1 MTFNI
6 PDENIYKIN
15 NLDNIP
21 YKDLRKA
28 IVRNVYNNHYNN
40 LFSLSEEELN
50 NQIEKD
56 INDYNKHIDLI
67 VSKHNRITK
76 RVRNAYNVSLIN
88 LHADRDFINRIR
100 YLNNEYNNVI
110 DPSTIFNNEE
120 NNFNDNNNLSK
131 QRFSEGLE
139 PITSINQLLSF
150 SEGYIPDTTFFDETE
165 LSTLTDNYKEMTI
178 DKIVYD
184 FRKVDEAIKDYNRVV
199 NGEIDDE
206 DEIEA
211 VLENIVEASKL
222 YKYYYY
228 DKLDFRQLYPLVFFY
243 HPSYSKSF
251 REMIYSDYLSKYLSF
266 QDEIRSMNKM
276 YLKIRYYRIDY
287 DNHPKTEETSME
299 ITNSNLL
306 PEYVLQGY
314 SKEKILKIDPDVNKN
329 YSGADNDDKEVP
341 LASLFLSFEFL
352 NGYDRAKEK
361 KFGKKLDSTRTNRE
375 GQLFQYKIN
384 RSVFE
389 DYFGKEC
396 ADIIIKHLSRYQ
408 IFEEFNPVRDENRY
422 NCLMYSL
429 YTWFCENKS
438 KEYAEDM
445 CRQLS
450 IFNTSRIVTSN
461 DINKI
466 NDYFKNIAN
475 KIGVRYKIDKY
486 VWNENRNKL
495 KYNGD
500 NKDKSEKTVI
510 PICLLETGKINGL
523 KNNHYLLKEDVYF
536 NDLNKE
542 DNNKILELIAGLK
555 EDSNKRNWKKLSSY
569 SFIKYLFEDKVH
581 NFFTEFNA
589 IEMKEILDEK
599 DEIKNK
605 MKNKKL
611 IDCIKEM
618 TDYERDGFAKE
629 VTVLKSKNKSIQNK
643 SGEVSF
649 DNVVSDDPNWSNE
662 YEKLCVYDFEA
673 STREKDCHKAYMV
686 CYCIM
691 DYPKKIYSDDY
702 MKRFVKN
709 FDKKCKIETIYG
721 EDCAKKFLDALPD
734 KCLCYA
740 HNVRYDLSFFNEKD
754 IDITIKSCEKDNKI
768 YSRNIKYNNKYITFK
783 DSFKLIP
790 SKLKLFPSMFKL
802 GNIVKEVFPYNF
814 YSLKNLKK
822 YEDKDINIDS
832 PEYDN
837 IRKELIKSFGNKYKQ
852 KYIKFKHIIRTK
864 FNGIFNMK
872 KYSEFYCKRDVE
884 LLMKGLICMRTYT
897 YTLTKLDCF
906 NYLTIPSIIHR
917 VMLARVYTNTG
928 NEEKAYM
935 YSGYINQYIQS
946 ALYGGVCT
954 SWRNSKLWVDM
965 IISDYDAKS
974 LYPSAIHRLYI
985 VTGMCDV
992 FTDDM
997 IKKINDSM
1005 YDENGNY
1012 DCKRCWLLDNTNKEK
1027 ENDKNK
1033 INAYIVTV
1041 KITDSNIKRN
1051 SPRIIIK
1058 NEIENGKLKY
1068 PHLSEGNVMVN
1079 VDKDFNVNDEKYKRK
1094 KEYYVKE
1101 AEVPVDNIML
1111 EDYIKYH
1118 EIKFELI
1125 GGLYWKNSD
1134 YTTLYQCFE
1143 NLEELKDEI
1152 IKVNVTDEE
1161 KDIIIRNHH
1170 KNITKK
1176 DQKKLFK
1183 QLPREERLKICK
1195 DEIEEF
1201 IKNKK
1206 NKLFER
1212 QRKYEEIIRDKEDL
1226 DFNKTKKYF
1235 DLVDEYHKIQ
1245 KDLNDL
1251 ITCGVYTVPQRRNR
1265 ENYKNQLN
1273 NIKEQIYDLDK
1284 ENKGHK
1290 SSKHFEIQDVIQE
1303 YYDSRAKYQKEGNPI
1318 EKVIKL
1324 LLNSVYGKT
1333 IQNYTDKKVSYV
1345 KLYDKNYIKF
1355 NSESDRKFKKKLLEK
1370 WRKKLDTQYER
1381 NEITKEEYDYQKK
1394 DLESIK
1400 IDKNGMEYEYSPY
1413 RNFLD
1418 NNKNKIVKEEV
1429 VNDNMMRIE
1438 TIEQIKNHYTLNLL
1452 GVQIL
1457 SMSKRIMN
1465 EVICT
1470 AEDIGI
1476 RVYYQDTDSIHIDDD
1491 KIELLEKEFE
1501 KRFGRKL
1508 RGDQLGQFHPDF
1520 DKCDIKNHNCVR
1532 YVCNTEEDYKGM
1544 TGFIDNHN
1552 DIISFMTDY
1561 IGNFNKRLIKK
1572 KKDEVVNDILEFIN
1586 NHSKDINKKLIER
1599 GKGISLDDIMDFIN
1613 KHIDVLGGKM
1623 KNEDKIKKFNSLK
1636 IKVLNKIEKENVNTT
1651 KYYIYFDDNE
1661 VKKFK
1666 KEFRIKFKKDLED
1679 VYSFIKESNR
1689 KTIIK
1694 SGRSLSKLLIVCG
1707 KKMYLD
1713 ILFDPDIKSRDYTNI
1728 DNYKKNYHIRL
1739 KGIPKKIVFI
1749 TAHKLGLSIKELYL
1763 KLLKGDS
1770 ILFKISKYLPSF
1782 KFTNQQTVIN
1792 AKLKR
1797 ELICGGGYYKIDKY
1811 TKDNLSSDPEYVEG
1825 VKIDK
1830 KNRKKVKKNKVK
1842 ELRKINRKD
1851 KRLRYKS
1858 RIMKYKN
1865 NNIFN
1870 KLKVNDEFIRK
1881 FNKYPK
1887 NFLKRYEFVLIKT
1900 NLFFRRSIKRNSKII
1915 KFITSISN

>member
-1 MTFNI
+1 MSLSI
-6 PDENIYKIN
+6 PSDNLRKIN
-15 NLDNIP
+15 DLDNIP
-21 YKDLRKA
+21 YKDLRNYK
-28 IVRNVYNNHYNN
+28 VKQNYDNQLQY
-40 LFSLSEEELN
+40 LSTLNIDEVN
-50 NQIEKD
+50 NQIEQD
-56 INDYNKHIDLI
+56 INDYNNCIEFI
-67 VSKHNRITK
+67 ISKNNRITNK
-76 RVRNAYNVSLIN
+76 VRTEYNN
-88 LHADRDFINRIR
+88 LLTRLTADRDYINTSMNEV
-100 YLNNEYNNVI
+100 NNIEEDAVI
-110 DPSTIFNNEE
+110 EEEE
-120 NNFNDNNNLSK
+120 NNFSNDVNSNNNLK
-131 QRFSEGLE
+131 EILT
-139 PITSINQLLSF
+139 IKDLLSF
-150 SEGYIPDTTFFDETE
+150 SEGYTPDTTFFDETE
-165 LSTLTDNYKEMTI
+165 LSSKTDNYKEITI
-178 DKIVYD
+178 FQISYD
-184 FRKVDEAIKDYNRVV
+184 FNKIDESIQDYNRMV
-199 NGEIDDE
+199 NGEIDD
-206 DEIEA
+206 DEVEA
-211 VLENIVEASKL
+211 VLENIVETSKL

-243 HPSYSKSF
+243 HPSYSKNF
-251 REMIYSDYLSKYLSF
+251 REMLYSDYFQKYLSF

-276 YLKIRYYRIDY
+276 YLKIKYYRIDY
-287 DNHPKTEETSME
+287 DNPPKTEEASMQV
-299 ITNSNLL
+299 TNSNLL

-314 SKEKILKIDPDVNKN
+314 SKETILKIDPDVNKN
-329 YSGADNDDKEVP
+329 YSGADTDDKEVP
-341 LASLFLSFEFL
+341 LASLFLSFEFI

-389 DYFGKEC
+389 DYFKKYT
-396 ADIIIKHLSRYQ
+396 DVIIKHLSRYQ

-450 IFNTSRIVTSN
+450 IFNISRIVTSN

-466 NDYFKNIAN
+466 NDYFKNIAS
-475 KIGVRYKIDKY
+475 KIGVRYKINKY

-523 KNNHYLLKEDVYF
+523 KNNHYLLKEDINF
-536 NDLNKE
+536 KELSKE
-542 DNNKILELIAGLK
+542 DNDRILELIAGLK
-555 EDSNKRNWKKLSSY
+555 GDPNKRNWKKLSSY
-569 SFIKYLFEDKVH
+569 LLIRYLFEDKNH

-589 IEMKEILDEK
+589 VELKEILDEK

-618 TDYERDGFAKE
+618 SDYERDGFAKE
-629 VTVLKSKNKSIQNK
+629 VSVSRQTKLKTQNK
-643 SGEVSF
+643 SGEVSI
-649 DNVVSDDPNWSNE
+649 DNVVSDDPNWNNE

-673 STREKDCHKAYMV
+673 STQEKDCHKAYMV

-691 DYPKKIYSDDY
+691 DYPKMIYSDEK
-702 MKRFVKN
+702 MKYFVKN

-740 HNVRYDLSFFNEKD
+740 HNARYDLSFFNEKD
-754 IDITIKSCEKDNKI
+754 IDISIKSCEKDNKI
-768 YSRNIKYNNKYITFK
+768 YSRNIKYNNKHITFK

-814 YSLKNLKK
+814 YSLNNLKK
-822 YEDKDINIDS
+822 YEDKDFNIDS
-832 PEYDN
+832 PEYDK
-837 IRKELIKSFGNKYKQ
+837 IRKALIKSFGNKYRQ
-852 KYIKFKHIIRTK
+852 KYIKFKNIIRTK

-884 LLMKGLICMRTYT
+884 ILIKGLICMRTYT

-928 NEEKAYM
+928 NEEKSYM

-974 LYPSAIHRLYI
+974 LYPSAINRLYI

-997 IKKINDSM
+997 IKNINDSM

-1012 DCKRCWLLDNTNKEK
+1012 DCNKCWLLNNTNKEK

-1033 INAYIVTV
+1033 INAYIVTI
-1041 KITDSNIKRN
+1041 KITDSNRKRN

-1068 PHLSEGNVMVN
+1068 PHLPEGNVMVN
-1079 VDKDFNVNDEKYKRK
+1079 VDKDFDVNDEKYKRK

-1101 AEVPVDNIML
+1101 VEVPVDNIML

-1125 GGLYWKNSD
+1125 GGIYWKNSD

-1143 NLEELKDEI
+1143 NLERIKDEI
-1152 IKVNVTDEE
+1152 IKVNATGEE
-1161 KDIIIRNHH
+1161 KDSIIQNHY

-1176 DQKKLFK
+1176 DQKMLFK
-1183 QLPREERLKICK
+1183 QLPREEALEICK
-1195 DEIEEF
+1195 DEIETF

-1206 NKLFER
+1206 NKLFEE

-1245 KDLNDL
+1245 KDLKDL
-1251 ITCGVYTVPQRRNR
+1251 VDTGVYTVPQRRNR

-1273 NIKEQIYDLDK
+1273 NIKERIYDLDK

-1303 YYDSRAKYQKEGNPI
+1303 YYNSRADYQKQGNPI

-1355 NSESDRKFKKKLLEK
+1355 NSKSDEKFKRKLLEK
-1370 WRKKLDTQYER
+1370 WGKKLDEQYKR

-1476 RVYYQDTDSIHIDDD
+1476 RVYYQDTDSIHIDDN

-1520 DKCDIKNHNCVR
+1520 DKCNIKNHNCVR
-1532 YVCNTEEDYKGM
+1532 YVCKTEEDYKGM

-1561 IGNFNKRLIKK
+1561 IDNYSKKLIKK
-1572 KKDEVVNDILEFIN
+1572 KKNEKINDILKFIDK
-1586 NHSKDINKKLIER
+1586 HSKDIMNKLIER
-1599 GKGISLDDIMDFIN
+1599 DKDITLDDIIDFVN
-1613 KHIDVLGGKM
+1613 KHIDILGGEM

-1636 IKVLNKIEKENVNTT
+1636 IKVLNKIEKENVNST
-1651 KYYIYFDDNE
+1651 KYYIYFDKSE
-1661 VKKFK
+1661 IKKFE
-1666 KEFRIKFKKDLED
+1666 KEFRVKFNKDLED
-1679 VYSFIKESNR
+1679 VYSFIKEGNQ
-1689 KTIIK
+1689 KALIK

-1713 ILFDPDIKSRDYTNI
+1713 ILFDPDLKSKDFTNI
-1728 DNYKKNYHIRL
+1728 DNFKKNYHIRL

-1749 TAHKLGLSIKELYL
+1749 TAHKLKLSIEELYL

-1792 AKLKR
+1792 AKLER
-1797 ELICGGGYYKIDKY
+1797 ELICGGGYYKIDNS
-1811 TKDNLSSDPEYVEG
+1811 TKDNISNDPKYDPEYIEG
-1825 VKIDK
+1825 DKIDK
-1830 KNRKKVKKNKVK
+1830 KNRKKIKKNKVK

-1851 KRLRYKS
+1851 KRLRYKN
-1858 RIMKYKN
+1858 RLMIYKN
-1865 NNIFN
+1865 NTQ
-1870 KLKVNDEFIRK
+1870 NDLRK
-1881 FNKYPK
+1881 K
-1887 NFLKRYEFVLIKT
+1887 
-1900 NLFFRRSIKRNSKII
+1900 
-1915 KFITSISN
+1915 

>member
-1 MTFNI
+1 MSLSI
-6 PDENIYKIN
+6 PSDNLRKIN
-15 NLDNIP
+15 NLDEIP
-21 YKDLRKA
+21 YK
-28 IVRNVYNNHYNN
+28 NVTHPKVYYNYLNHRRY
-40 LFSLSEEELN
+40 LLTLSGEEID
-50 NQIEKD
+50 NQIQED
-56 INDYNKHIDLI
+56 I
-67 VSKHNRITK
+67 
-76 RVRNAYNVSLIN
+76 
-88 LHADRDFINRIR
+88 
-100 YLNNEYNNVI
+100 NEYNNYIDLIIRKNNRISSKVKTEYNNLLTKLTADRDYINNVNEDNDINLIDSSIFNEENDINTI
-110 DPSTIFNNEE
+110 DPYLLSEE
-120 NNFNDNNNLSK
+120 NNFSDVSKSDNSNNSNNSNND
-131 QRFSEGLE
+131 LE
-139 PITSINQLLSF
+139 PITSIKQLLSF
-150 SEGYIPDTTFFDETE
+150 SEGYTPDKKFFDETE
-165 LSTLTDNYKEMTI
+165 LSSKTDNYKKDTI
-178 DKIVYD
+178 TRIVYD
-184 FRKVDEAIKDYNRVV
+184 FNVIDEAIKNYNLMVE
-199 NGEIDDE
+199 GKIDD

-211 VLENIVEASKL
+211 VLENIVEASKK

-228 DKLDFRQLYPLVFFY
+228 DELELRHLYPLVFFY
-243 HPSYSKSF
+243 DSSYSKSF
-251 REMIYSDYLSKYLSF
+251 REMLYSDYVPKYLSLK
-266 QDEIRSMNKM
+266 DKISSIDKM
-276 YLKIRYYRIDY
+276 YLKIRYYRINY
-287 DNHPKTEETSME
+287 DQPPKTEEASMQV
-299 ITNSNLL
+299 TNSNLL

-314 SKEKILKIDPDVNKN
+314 SKETIIKIDPDVNKN
-329 YSGADNDDKEVP
+329 YSGAEGEDEEVP
-341 LASLFLSFEFL
+341 LASLFLSFEFI

-361 KFGKKLDSTRTNRE
+361 KYGKKLDSTRTNRE

-384 RSVFE
+384 RPAFE
-389 DYFGKEC
+389 EYFKNKKYV
-396 ADIIIKHLSRYQ
+396 DVIIKHLNRYQ

-450 IFNTSRIVTSN
+450 IFNISRIVTSN

-466 NDYFKNIAN
+466 NEYFKNIAS

-486 VWNENRNKL
+486 VWNENRNRL

-523 KNNHYLLKEDVYF
+523 KNNHYLLKEDVNF
-536 NDLNKE
+536 KELNKE

-555 EDSNKRNWKKLSSY
+555 EDPNKRNWKKLSSY
-569 SFIKYLFEDKVH
+569 SLIKYLFEDKTH

-589 IEMKEILDEK
+589 VELKEILDEK

-629 VTVLKSKNKSIQNK
+629 VSVLKSQNKTRCQNK
-643 SGEVSF
+643 SGEVTI
-649 DNVVSDDPNWSNE
+649 DNVVSDDPNWNNE

-673 STREKDCHKAYMV
+673 STQEKDCHKAYMV

-691 DYPKKIYSDDY
+691 DYPKTIYSDAK
-702 MKRFVKN
+702 MKYFVKN

-740 HNVRYDLSFFNEKD
+740 HNARYDLSFFNEKD
-754 IDITIKSCEKDNKI
+754 IDISIKSCEKDNKI
-768 YSRNIKYNNKYITFK
+768 YSRNIKYNNKHITFK

-822 YEDKDINIDS
+822 YEDKDIDIDS
-832 PEYDN
+832 PEYDD
-837 IRKELIKSFGNKYKQ
+837 IRKELIKSFGNKYRQ
-852 KYIKFKHIIRTK
+852 KYIKFKNIIRTK

-884 LLMKGLICMRTYT
+884 ILIKGLICMRTYT

-974 LYPSAIHRLYI
+974 LYPSAINRLYI

-997 IKKINDSM
+997 IKNINNSM

-1012 DCKRCWLLDNTNKEK
+1012 DCNKCWLLDNTNKEK

-1033 INAYIVTV
+1033 INAYIATI
-1041 KITDSNIKRN
+1041 KITDSSIKRN

-1068 PHLSEGNVMVN
+1068 PHLPEGNVMVN
-1079 VDKDFNVNDEKYKRK
+1079 VDKDFDVNDEKYKRK

-1101 AEVPVDNIML
+1101 VEVPVDNIML

-1118 EIKFELI
+1118 GIKFELI
-1125 GGLYWKNSD
+1125 GGIYWKNSE

-1143 NLEELKDEI
+1143 NLEEINDEI
-1152 IKVNVTDEE
+1152 NKVNATDEE
-1161 KDIIIRNHH
+1161 KDTIIQNHY

-1201 IKNKK
+1201 VKNKK

-1212 QRKYEEIIRDKEDL
+1212 QRKYEEIIRDKEKKDY
-1226 DFNKTKKYF
+1226 NKTRKYF
-1235 DLVDEYHKIQ
+1235 DLIDEYHKIQ
-1245 KDLNDL
+1245 KDLNNL
-1251 ITCGVYTVPQRRNR
+1251 INYGVYTVSQRRIR
-1265 ENYKNQLN
+1265 ENYKKQLN
-1273 NIKEQIYDLDK
+1273 DIKEQIYDLDK
-1284 ENKGHK
+1284 EDKGHK

-1355 NSESDRKFKKKLLEK
+1355 NSKSDEKFKKKLLEK
-1370 WRKKLDTQYER
+1370 WGKKLDEQYKR

-1520 DKCDIKNHNCVR
+1520 DKCNIKNNNCVR
-1532 YVCNTEEDYKGM
+1532 YVCNTEEDYEGM

-1561 IGNFNKRLIKK
+1561 IDGF
-1572 KKDEVVNDILEFIN
+1572 
-1586 NHSKDINKKLIER
+1586 NKKLIKKGKNEVINDILKFINKHRKNIMNKLIER
-1599 GKGISLDDIMDFIN
+1599 EKDITLDDIIEFVN
-1613 KHIDVLGGKM
+1613 NHIDVLGGKM

-1636 IKVLNKIEKENVNTT
+1636 IKVLNKIEKENIHTT
-1651 KYYIYFDDNE
+1651 KYYIYFDKSE
-1661 VKKFK
+1661 IKKFE
-1666 KEFRIKFKKDLED
+1666 KEFRIKFSKDLED
-1679 VYSFIKESNR
+1679 VYSFIKENNQ
-1689 KTIIK
+1689 KILIK

-1713 ILFDPDIKSRDYTNI
+1713 ILFDPDLKSKDYTNI
-1728 DNYKKNYHIRL
+1728 DNFKKNYHIRL

-1749 TAHKLGLSIKELYL
+1749 TAHKLKLSIKELYL
-1763 KLLKGDS
+1763 KLLKGDT

-1792 AKLKR
+1792 AKLER
-1797 ELICGGGYYKIDKY
+1797 ELVCGGGYYKIDKN
-1811 TKDNLSSDPEYVEG
+1811 TKINLNDDPKYDPEYVEG
-1825 VKIDK
+1825 IKIDK
-1830 KNRKKVKKNKVK
+1830 KNRKKIKKNKVK

-1858 RIMKYKN
+1858 RMMTNKN
-1865 NNIFN
+1865 NSNS
-1870 KLKVNDEFIRK
+1870 
-1881 FNKYPK
+1881 
-1887 NFLKRYEFVLIKT
+1887 T
-1900 NLFFRRSIKRNSKII
+1900 NSQNE
-1915 KFITSISN
+1915 

>member
-1 MTFNI
+1 MSFSV

-21 YKDLRKA
+21 NKDLSKA

-40 LFSLSEEELN
+40 LFSLTEEELN

-56 INDYNKHIDLI
+56 INDYNNHIDLI
-67 VSKHNRITK
+67 NSKHNRITK
-76 RVRNAYNVSLIN
+76 RARNAYNVALIN
-88 LHADRDFINRIR
+88 LHADKNFINRIR
-100 YLNNEYNNVI
+100 YLNNEYNDVI
-110 DPSTIFNNEE
+110 DPSMIFNNEK
-120 NNFNDNNNLSK
+120 NNFSDNDNSNNK
-131 QRFSEGLE
+131 NNIE
-139 PITSINQLLSF
+139 PITSIKQLLSF
-150 SEGYIPDTTFFDETE
+150 SEDYTLDKTFFDETE
-165 LSTLTDNYKEMTI
+165 LSSKTDNYKEITI

-184 FRKVDEAIKDYNRVV
+184 FNKIDEAIQDYNKMV
-199 NGEIDDE
+199 NGEIDNE

-228 DKLDFRQLYPLVFFY
+228 DKLVLSQLYPLVFFY

-251 REMIYSDYLSKYLSF
+251 REMLYSDYLPKYLSF
-266 QDEIRSMNKM
+266 QDEIRSINKM
-276 YLKIRYYRIDY
+276 YLKIKYYRTDY
-287 DNHPKTEETSME
+287 DNPPKTEETSME
-299 ITNSNLL
+299 MTNSNLL

-329 YSGADNDDKEVP
+329 YSGAEADDDEVP
-341 LASLFLSFEFL
+341 LASLFLSFEFI

-361 KFGKKLDSTRTNRE
+361 KYGKKLDNTRTNRE

-384 RSVFE
+384 RPAFE
-389 DYFGKEC
+389 KYFGKEYT
-396 ADIIIKHLSRYQ
+396 DVIIKHLSRYQ
-408 IFEEFNPVRDENRY
+408 IFEEFNPVRDEYRY

-429 YTWFCENKS
+429 YTWFCENKSNSKSAISQS

-466 NDYFKNIAN
+466 NDYFKNIAS

-486 VWNENRNKL
+486 VWNENRNYL

-536 NDLNKE
+536 KELSEE
-542 DNNKILELIAGLK
+542 DNNKILKLIADLK
-555 EDSNKRNWKKLSSY
+555 EGDNKRNWQKLTSY
-569 SFIKYLFEDKVH
+569 SFIKYLFEDKTH

-589 IEMKEILDEK
+589 VELKEILDEK

-629 VTVLKSKNKSIQNK
+629 VSTSGIKLKSNLHNK

-649 DNVVSDDPNWSNE
+649 DNVVSDDPNWNNE
-662 YEKLCVYDFEA
+662 YDKLCVYDFEA
-673 STREKDCHKAYMV
+673 STQEKDRHKAYMV

-691 DYPKKIYSDDY
+691 DYPKMIYSDDK
-702 MKRFVKN
+702 MKYFVKN

-740 HNVRYDLSFFNEKD
+740 HNARYDLSFFNEKD
-754 IDITIKSCEKDNKI
+754 IDISIKSCEKDNKM
-768 YSRNIKYNNKYITFK
+768 YSRCIKYNNKHFTFK
-783 DSFKLIP
+783 DSFKLIS

-822 YEDKDINIDS
+822 YEDKDFNIDS
-832 PEYDN
+832 PEYND
-837 IRKELIKSFGNKYKQ
+837 IRKELIKSFGNKYRQ
-852 KYIKFKHIIRTK
+852 KYIKFKNIIRTK

-884 LLMKGLICMRTYT
+884 ILTKGLICMRTYT

-974 LYPSAIHRLYI
+974 LYPSAINRLYI

-997 IKKINDSM
+997 IKNINDSM

-1012 DCKRCWLLDNTNKEK
+1012 DCNKCWLLDNTNKEK

-1033 INAYIVTV
+1033 INAYIITI
-1041 KITDSNIKRN
+1041 KITDSNRKRN

-1068 PHLSEGNVMVN
+1068 PHLPEGNVMVN
-1079 VDKDFNVNDEKYKRK
+1079 VDKDFDVNDEKYKRK

-1101 AEVPVDNIML
+1101 VEVPVDNIML

-1118 EIKFELI
+1118 GIKFELI

-1143 NLEELKDEI
+1143 NLERINNDL
-1152 IKVNVTDEE
+1152 IKVNATNEE
-1161 KDIIIRNHH
+1161 KNDIIRKHH
-1170 KNITKK
+1170 KNITNK

-1183 QLPREERLKICK
+1183 QLPREERLEICK

-1206 NKLFER
+1206 NKLYEE
-1212 QRKYEEIIRDKEDL
+1212 QRKYDDIVRDKEKKDY
-1226 DFNKTKKYF
+1226 NKTRKYF
-1235 DLVDEYHKIQ
+1235 DLIDEYHKIQ
-1245 KDLNDL
+1245 KELNGL
-1251 ITCGVYTVPQRRNR
+1251 INSGVYTVPQRRNR

-1284 ENKGHK
+1284 DDKGHK

-1303 YYDSRAKYQKEGNPI
+1303 YYNSRAKYQKEGNPI

-1333 IQNYTDKKVSYV
+1333 IQNYTDRKVSYV

-1355 NSESDRKFKKKLLEK
+1355 NSKNDEKFKKKLLEK
-1370 WRKKLDTQYER
+1370 WRKKLDDQYKH

-1470 AEDIGI
+1470 AEDLGI
-1476 RVYYQDTDSIHIDDD
+1476 RVYYQDTDSIHIDDN

-1520 DKCDIKNHNCVR
+1520 DKCNIKNNNCVR
-1532 YVCNTEEDYKGM
+1532 YVCKTEEDYKGM

-1561 IGNFNKRLIKK
+1561 INNFNERLIKK
-1572 KKDEVVNDILEFIN
+1572 GKNEVGNDIIKFIDK
-1586 NHSKDINKKLIER
+1586 HSKDIKKKLIER
-1599 GKGISLDDIMDFIN
+1599 DKDITLDDIIEFVN

-1636 IKVLNKIEKENVNTT
+1636 IKVLNKIEKENVSTT
-1651 KYYIYFDDNE
+1651 KYYIYFDINE
-1661 VKKFK
+1661 TKKFE
-1666 KEFRIKFKKDLED
+1666 KEFRIKFSKDLED
-1679 VYSFIKESNR
+1679 VYSFIKESNQ
-1689 KTIIK
+1689 KTLIK

-1713 ILFDPDIKSRDYTNI
+1713 ILFDPDLKSKDYTNI
-1728 DNYKKNYHIRL
+1728 DNFKKNYHIRL

-1749 TAHKLGLSIKELYL
+1749 TAHKLKLTIKELYL

-1792 AKLKR
+1792 AKLER
-1797 ELICGGGYYKIDKY
+1797 ELVCGGGYYKIDKN
-1811 TKDNLSSDPEYVEG
+1811 TKDNISNVPNSDPEYVEG
-1825 VKIDK
+1825 IKIDK

-1851 KRLRYKS
+1851 KKLRYKN
-1858 RIMKYKN
+1858 RIMLNKN
-1865 NNIFN
+1865 NNSNELIDTTFQNVTN
-1870 KLKVNDEFIRK
+1870 KSSLNLTCFSEGASNDI
-1881 FNKYPK
+1881 
-1887 NFLKRYEFVLIKT
+1887 VI
-1900 NLFFRRSIKRNSKII
+1900 
-1915 KFITSISN
+1915 

>member
-1 MTFNI
+1 MSLSI
-6 PDENIYKIN
+6 PSDNLRKIN
-15 NLDNIP
+15 NLDEIP
-21 YKDLRKA
+21 YKDINHHK
-28 IVRNVYNNHYNN
+28 VYNNYLNQMN
-40 LFSLSEEELN
+40 YLLSLSEEELN
-50 NQIEKD
+50 NQIEED
-56 INDYNKHIDLI
+56 INNYNKYIDI
-67 VSKHNRITK
+67 INSKNNRISSKVKTEYNNLLTK
-76 RVRNAYNVSLIN
+76 LT
-88 LHADRDFINRIR
+88 ADKRIK
-100 YLNNEYNNVI
+100 YLNNKYDDVI
-110 DPSTIFNNEE
+110 DPSIIFNEEE
-120 NNFNDNNNLSK
+120 NNFSDSVNSNNSDD
-131 QRFSEGLE
+131 LE
-139 PITSINQLLSF
+139 PITSINQLLTF
-150 SEGYIPDTTFFDETE
+150 SEEYTPDKTFFDETE
-165 LSTLTDNYKEMTI
+165 LSSKTDNYKEITI
-178 DKIVYD
+178 DQIRYD
-184 FRKVDEAIKDYNRVV
+184 FNKIDEAIQDYNKMV
-199 NGEIDDE
+199 NGEIDNE

-228 DKLDFRQLYPLVFFY
+228 DKIDLRQLYPLVFFY
-243 HPSYSKSF
+243 HPSYSKNF
-251 REMIYSDYLSKYLSF
+251 REMLYSDYVPKYLSL
-266 QDEIRSMNKM
+266 QDEIRSMDKM
-276 YLKIRYYRIDY
+276 YLKIKYYRIDY
-287 DNHPKTEETSME
+287 DNPPKTEETSMQ

-314 SKEKILKIDPDVNKN
+314 SKEKILTIDPDVNKN
-329 YSGADNDDKEVP
+329 YSGADNVDKEVP
-341 LASLFLSFEFL
+341 LASLFLSFEFI

-361 KFGKKLDSTRTNRE
+361 KYGKKLDSTRTNRE

-389 DYFGKEC
+389 EYFKKYT
-396 ADIIIKHLSRYQ
+396 DIIIKHLSRYQ

-450 IFNTSRIVTSN
+450 IFNISRIVTSN

-466 NDYFKNIAN
+466 NDYFKNIAS

-536 NDLNKE
+536 KELSKE
-542 DNNKILELIAGLK
+542 DNNKILELVAGLK
-555 EDSNKRNWKKLSSY
+555 GGDNKRNWKKLSSY
-569 SFIKYLFEDKVH
+569 LLIKYLFENKNH

-589 IEMKEILDEK
+589 VEMKEILDEK

-605 MKNKKL
+605 MKNRKL

-629 VTVLKSKNKSIQNK
+629 VSVLKSQNKSRQNK
-643 SGEVSF
+643 SGEVSI
-649 DNVVSDDPNWSNE
+649 DNVVSDDPNWNNE

-691 DYPKKIYSDDY
+691 DYPKMIYSDDK
-702 MKRFVKN
+702 MKYFVKN
-709 FDKKCKIETIYG
+709 FDKKCEIKSIYG

-740 HNVRYDLSFFNEKD
+740 HNARYDLSFFNEKD
-754 IDITIKSCEKDNKI
+754 IDISIKSCEKDNKI
-768 YSRNIKYNNKYITFK
+768 YSRNIKYNNKHITFK
-783 DSFKLIP
+783 DSYKLIP

-814 YSLKNLKK
+814 YSIKNLKK
-822 YEDKDINIDS
+822 YEDKDIDIDS
-832 PEYDN
+832 EEYND

-974 LYPSAIHRLYI
+974 LYPSAINRLYI

-997 IKKINDSM
+997 IKNINNSM

-1012 DCKRCWLLDNTNKEK
+1012 DCNKCWLLDNTNKEK

-1033 INAYIVTV
+1033 INAYIVTI

-1051 SPRIIIK
+1051 SPRIIVK

-1068 PHLSEGNVMVN
+1068 PHLPEGNVMVN
-1079 VDKDFNVNDEKYKRK
+1079 VDKDFDVNDEKYKKK
-1094 KEYYVKE
+1094 KEYYIKE

-1118 EIKFELI
+1118 GIKFELI
-1125 GGLYWKNSD
+1125 GGLYWKNSE

-1152 IKVNVTDEE
+1152 IKVNATDEE
-1161 KDIIIRNHH
+1161 KDSIIRKHY

-1176 DQKKLFK
+1176 DQKTLFK
-1183 QLPREERLKICK
+1183 QLSRDEALEICK

-1245 KDLNDL
+1245 KDLKDL
-1251 ITCGVYTVPQRRNR
+1251 IDYGVYTIPQRRNR

-1284 ENKGHK
+1284 DDKGHK
-1290 SSKHFEIQDVIQE
+1290 SSKHFEIQEVIQE
-1303 YYDSRAKYQKEGNPI
+1303 YYNNRAKYQKEGNPI

-1355 NSESDRKFKKKLLEK
+1355 NSKSDEKFKRKLLEK
-1370 WRKKLDTQYER
+1370 WGKKLDEQYKR
-1381 NEITKEEYDYQKK
+1381 NEITKEEYDYQKN
-1394 DLESIK
+1394 DLKSIK

-1476 RVYYQDTDSIHIDDD
+1476 RVYYQDTDSIHINDD

-1501 KRFGRKL
+1501 KRFERKL
-1508 RGDQLGQFHPDF
+1508 RGDKLGQFHPDF
-1520 DKCDIKNHNCVR
+1520 DKCDIKNNNCIR

-1544 TGFIDNHN
+1544 TGFINNHN

-1561 IGNFNKRLIKK
+1561 IDKK
-1572 KKDEVVNDILEFIN
+1572 NKKDNGVIEFIN
-1586 NHSKDINKKLIER
+1586 KHSKDIKKKLIER
-1599 GKGISLDDIMDFIN
+1599 DKDITLDDIIDFVN

-1623 KNEDKIKKFNSLK
+1623 KKEDKIKKFNSLK
-1636 IKVLNKIEKENVNTT
+1636 IKVLNKIEKENVHTT
-1651 KYYIYFDDNE
+1651 KYYIYFDTTE
-1661 VKKFK
+1661 IKKFE
-1666 KEFRIKFKKDLED
+1666 KEFRIKFNKYLED

-1713 ILFDPDIKSRDYTNI
+1713 ILFDPDIKSRDYANI

-1770 ILFKISKYLPSF
+1770 ILFKISKYIPSF

-1792 AKLKR
+1792 AKLER
-1797 ELICGGGYYKIDKY
+1797 ELVCDGGYYKIDKN
-1811 TKDNLSSDPEYVEG
+1811 TKDNLDNDPEDDPEYIEG
-1825 VKIDK
+1825 VKINK

-1851 KRLRYKS
+1851 KRLRHKN
-1858 RIMKYKN
+1858 RMMVYKN
-1865 NNIFN
+1865 NNIIN
-1870 KLKVNDEFIRK
+1870 KLKVNNELLRK
-1881 FNKYPK
+1881 FNRY
-1887 NFLKRYEFVLIKT
+1887 NFSKRYEFIFIKT
-1900 NLFFRRSIKRNSKII
+1900 NLFFRRSVK
-1915 KFITSISN
+1915 

>member
-1 MTFNI
+1 MSFSI
-6 PDENIYKIN
+6 PRVNLHKIN
-15 NLDNIP
+15 DLDDIP
-21 YKDLRKA
+21 YKNVSHPK
-28 IVRNVYNNHYNN
+28 VYNKYINHRRY
-40 LFSLSEEELN
+40 LLTLSGEEID
-50 NQIEKD
+50 NQIQED
-56 INDYNKHIDLI
+56 I
-67 VSKHNRITK
+67 
-76 RVRNAYNVSLIN
+76 
-88 LHADRDFINRIR
+88 
-100 YLNNEYNNVI
+100 NEYNNYIDLIISKNNRISNKVKTEYNNLLTKLTADRNFIRYTNEENDINLINPYMINEEDAENDINSI
-110 DPSTIFNNEE
+110 DPSIFNNQE
-120 NNFNDNNNLSK
+120 NNFSDIGNSDNLD
-131 QRFSEGLE
+131 
-139 PITSINQLLSF
+139 PITSIKQLLTF
-150 SEGYIPDTTFFDETE
+150 SEGYTPDKTFFDETI
-165 LSTLTDNYKEMTI
+165 LSNKTDNYDEITI
-178 DKIVYD
+178 FQIVNDFNKI
-184 FRKVDEAIKDYNRVV
+184 DEAIRDYNKMV
-199 NGEIDDE
+199 NGEIDND

-211 VLENIVEASKL
+211 VLENIVDASKL

-228 DKLDFRQLYPLVFFY
+228 DKLELRQLYPLVFFY
-243 HPSYSKSF
+243 HSSYSRNF
-251 REMIYSDYLSKYLSF
+251 REMLYSDYLPKYLSF
-266 QDEIRSMNKM
+266 KDEISSIDKM
-276 YLKIRYYRIDY
+276 YLKIRYYKIDY
-287 DNHPKTEETSME
+287 DKPPETEETSMQ

-306 PEYVLQGY
+306 PEYVLQGH
-314 SKEKILKIDPDVNKN
+314 SKETILKIDPDVNKN
-329 YSGADNDDKEVP
+329 YSGAEADDEEVP
-341 LASLFLSFEFL
+341 LASLFLSFEFI

-361 KFGKKLDSTRTNRE
+361 KYGKKLDSTRTNRE

-389 DYFGKEC
+389 EYFKKYTD
-396 ADIIIKHLSRYQ
+396 AIIKHLSRYQ

-466 NDYFKNIAN
+466 NEYFKNIAS

-536 NDLNKE
+536 KELNEE

-569 SFIKYLFEDKVH
+569 LLIKYLFEDKTH

-589 IEMKEILDEK
+589 VEMKEILDEK

-629 VTVLKSKNKSIQNK
+629 VSVLKSKNKTRQNK

-649 DNVVSDDPNWSNE
+649 DNVVSDDPNWNNE
-662 YEKLCVYDFEA
+662 YEYLCAYDFEA
-673 STREKDCHKAYMV
+673 STQEKDRHKAYMV
-686 CYCIM
+686 CYSIIPF
-691 DYPKKIYSDDY
+691 PKKIYTDEK
-702 MKRFVKN
+702 MKYFVKN
-709 FDKKCKIETIYG
+709 FDKKCKIEAIDG

-740 HNVRYDLSFFNEKD
+740 HNARYDLSFFNEKD
-754 IDITIKSCEKDNKI
+754 IDISIKSCEKDNKI

-814 YSLKNLKK
+814 YSLKNLRK
-822 YEDKDINIDS
+822 YGDKDFDIDS
-832 PEYDN
+832 PEYN
-837 IRKELIKSFGNKYKQ
+837 QIRKELIKSFGNKYKQ

-974 LYPSAIHRLYI
+974 LYPSAINRLYV

-997 IKKINDSM
+997 IKNINNSM

-1012 DCKRCWLLDNTNKEK
+1012 DCNKCWLLDNTNKEK

-1033 INAYIVTV
+1033 INAYIVTI
-1041 KITDSNIKRN
+1041 KITDSDIKRN

-1068 PHLSEGNVMVN
+1068 PHLPEGNVMVN
-1079 VDKDFNVNDEKYKRK
+1079 VDKDFDVNDEKYKRK

-1101 AEVPVDNIML
+1101 VEVPVDNIML

-1118 EIKFELI
+1118 GIKFELI
-1125 GGLYWKNSD
+1125 GGIYWKNSE

-1143 NLEELKDEI
+1143 NLEEINNELV
-1152 IKVNVTDEE
+1152 KVNATDEE
-1161 KDIIIRNHH
+1161 KDSIIQKHY

-1176 DQKKLFK
+1176 DQKMLFK
-1183 QLPREERLKICK
+1183 QLPHEEKLEICK

-1201 IKNKK
+1201 IKDKK
-1206 NKLFER
+1206 NKLYSL
-1212 QRKYEEIIRDKEDL
+1212 QRKYDDIVRDKEKKDY
-1226 DFNKTKKYF
+1226 NKTRKYF
-1235 DLVDEYHKIQ
+1235 DLIDEYHKIQ
-1245 KDLNDL
+1245 KDLKNL
-1251 ITCGVYTVPQRRNR
+1251 IDYGVYTVPQRRIR
-1265 ENYKNQLN
+1265 ENFKKQLN
-1273 NIKEQIYDLDK
+1273 DIKEQIYDLDK
-1284 ENKGHK
+1284 EDKGHK

-1303 YYDSRAKYQKEGNPI
+1303 YYNSRAKYQKEGNPI

-1476 RVYYQDTDSIHIDDD
+1476 RVYYQDTDSIHIDDN

-1544 TGFIDNHN
+1544 TDFIDNHN
-1552 DIISFMTDY
+1552 NIISFMTDY
-1561 IGNFNKRLIKK
+1561 IGKKNKKING
-1572 KKDEVVNDILEFIN
+1572 VVEFIN
-1586 NHSKDINKKLIER
+1586 KHSKDIEKKLIES
-1599 GKGISLDDIMDFIN
+1599 GKDITLDDIIDFVN
-1613 KHIDVLGGKM
+1613 KHIDVLSGNMGK
-1623 KNEDKIKKFNSLK
+1623 EDKIKKFNSLK

-1651 KYYIYFDDNE
+1651 KYYIYFDVNE
-1661 VKKFK
+1661 VKKFE

-1713 ILFDPDIKSRDYTNI
+1713 ILFDPDIKSKDYANI

-1763 KLLKGDS
+1763 KLLNGDS

-1792 AKLKR
+1792 AKLER
-1797 ELICGGGYYKIDKY
+1797 ELICDGGYYKIDKY
-1811 TKDNLSSDPEYVEG
+1811 TKDNLNNDPKDDPEYIEG

-1851 KRLRYKS
+1851 KRLRYKN
-1858 RIMKYKN
+1858 RLIIYKN
-1865 NNIFN
+1865 NNIIN
-1870 KLKVNDEFIRK
+1870 KLKINNELV
-1881 FNKYPK
+1881 K
-1887 NFLKRYEFVLIKT
+1887 NFNRYNFSKRYEFIFIKT
-1900 NLFFRRSIKRNSKII
+1900 NLFFRRSIKRNSDII
-1915 KFITSISN
+1915 KFVAPISN